1 MVTIKMKKKNRLY
14 IFFFCC
20 LNFLFFSLRGSE
32 IYFCWVS
39 CFYFCKITVFIIGNA
54 PLIPKI
60 FNNKTDICLFFFL
73 YVSCF
78 FSLMYFYLQF
88 HCWVFWTIFASSN
101 FFYWSISVIVMSIM
115 NGNYNFISNNVKG
128 IKASEK
134 RLKLFEYLK
143 NNINDNGF
151 IFLQETHS
159 LSNDELKWKD
169 EFGGPLFFHTEKAIL
184 VGWQSAIVVE
194 NILKW

>member
-1 MVTIKMKKKNRLY
+1 MDGKN
-14 IFFFCC
+14 CV
-20 LNFLFFSLRGSE
+20 S
-32 IYFCWVS
+32 WVS
-39 CFYFCKITVFIIGNA
+39 WVNWISYFYFYKKILKT
-54 PLIPKI
+54 
-60 FNNKTDICLFFFL
+60 FNNKTDIILFL
-73 YVSCF
+73 ICKLIF
-78 FSLMYFYLQF
+78 FSSALLLIISLLIFLSYNFFELQF
-88 HCWVFWTIFASSN
+88 IF
-101 FFYWSISVIVMSIM
+101 YCSISFITMLIMSS
-115 NGNYNFISNNVKG
+115 NYNFISYIVKG

-184 VGWQSAIVVE
+184 VGWQSAIVVQK
-194 NILKW
+194 ILKW

>member
-1 MVTIKMKKKNRLY
+1 MDGKN
-14 IFFFCC
+14 CV
-20 LNFLFFSLRGSE
+20 S
-32 IYFCWVS
+32 WVS
-39 CFYFCKITVFIIGNA
+39 WVNWISYFYFYKKILKT
-54 PLIPKI
+54 
-60 FNNKTDICLFFFL
+60 FNNKTDIILFL
-73 YVSCF
+73 ICKLIF
-78 FSLMYFYLQF
+78 FSSALLLIISLLIFLSYNFFELQF
-88 HCWVFWTIFASSN
+88 IF
-101 FFYWSISVIVMSIM
+101 YCSISFITMLIMSS
-115 NGNYNFISNNVKG
+115 NYNFISYIVKG

-184 VGWQSAIVVE
+184 VGWRSAIVTQK
-194 NILKW
+194 ILKW

>member
-1 MVTIKMKKKNRLY
+1 
-14 IFFFCC
+14 
-20 LNFLFFSLRGSE
+20 
-32 IYFCWVS
+32 
-39 CFYFCKITVFIIGNA
+39 
-54 PLIPKI
+54 
-60 FNNKTDICLFFFL
+60 
-73 YVSCF
+73 
-78 FSLMYFYLQF
+78 
-88 HCWVFWTIFASSN
+88 
-101 FFYWSISVIVMSIM
+101 M

-169 EFGGPLFFHTEKAIL
+169 KFERPLFFYTEKEIL
-184 VGWQSAIVVE
+184 VGWQSAIVVQK
-194 NILKW
+194 ILKW

>member
-1 MVTIKMKKKNRLY
+1 
-14 IFFFCC
+14 
-20 LNFLFFSLRGSE
+20 
-32 IYFCWVS
+32 
-39 CFYFCKITVFIIGNA
+39 
-54 PLIPKI
+54 
-60 FNNKTDICLFFFL
+60 
-73 YVSCF
+73 
-78 FSLMYFYLQF
+78 
-88 HCWVFWTIFASSN
+88 
-101 FFYWSISVIVMSIM
+101 M

-169 EFGGPLFFHTEKAIL
+169 EFGGPLFLHTEKAML
-184 VGWQSAIVVE
+184 MGWQSAFVE
-194 NILKW
+194 QKILKW